1 MDKQVF
7 DIIIVGAGTAGC
19 LLANRLSKQKNLSIA
34 LVEAGGNDNYHW
46 IHIPVG
52 YLYCMGN
59 KRTDWLYKT
68 SSQPGLNGR
77 SLNYPRGKV
86 LGGCSSIN
94 GMIYMRGQSKDYDHW
109 RQLGNVGWGWDD
121 VLPYFIKTEDNFS
134 GSDEFHGKGGEWRV
148 DEQRLHWDVLD
159 DFRRAA
165 VEAGIPKIS
174 DFNNGNNFG
183 VSYFKVN
190 QKNGFR
196 LNTAKA
202 FLQPIKHRKNLKI
215 FKNCEVKNLIIKN
228 KIVTGLN
235 VLKSGY
241 DFEIAANKEV
251 ILSAGSIGSPKIL
264 ELSGIG
270 NPDILNKHGIDPVLN
285 LKNVGEN
292 LQDHL
297 QLRVIYKLQNAK
309 TLNQEINSVFGKIK
323 IGMEYLFKRKGPMS
337 MAPSQL
343 GVFAMS
349 DSSYEMPNVQFH
361 VQPLSLDKFG
371 DPLHDFPGLTASV
384 CNLNPLSKGS
394 VHIKS
399 KDLNI
404 QPEINPN
411 YLSHTTDKK
420 VAADSIKLARKIISQ
435 PGMKKYNPVEYA
447 PGAKFQTDDEL
458 EKVAGDIG
466 TTIFHPVGTC
476 AMGIQNDSVT
486 KPNLKVNGVEK
497 LRVVDASVMPSIT
510 SGNTNSPTL
519 MIAEK
524 ASELILNEV

>member
-134 GSDEFHGKGGEWRV
+134 GSDEYHGKGGEWRV

-228 KIVTGLN
+228 KIVKGLN

-241 DFEIAANKEV
+241 EFGIAANKEV

-270 NPDILNKHGIDPVLN
+270 NPDILNKNGIDSVVN
-285 LKNVGEN
+285 SKNVGEN

-394 VHIKS
+394 VHIQS

-486 KPNLKVNGVEK
+486 KPNLKVNGVEN

>member
-1 MDKQVF
+1 MDTQVF

-19 LLANRLSKQKNLSIA
+19 LLANRLSQKENLKIA

-59 KRTDWLYKT
+59 KKTDWLLQTTK
-68 SSQPGLNGR
+68 QNGLNGR

-86 LGGCSSIN
+86 MGGCSSIN

-109 RQLGNVGWGWDD
+109 RQLGNLGWGWDD
-121 VLPYFIKTEDNFS
+121 VLPYFKKTEDNFS

-148 DEQRLHWDVLD
+148 DKQRLSWKVLD
-159 DFRRAA
+159 DFQDAT
-165 VEAGIPKIS
+165 VQSGIPKID

-196 LNTAKA
+196 LNSVKA
-202 FLQPIKHRKNLKI
+202 FIKPIKHRKNLKI
-215 FKNCEVKNLIIKN
+215 FTDCEVSKIIIKN
-228 KIVTGLN
+228 NRSIGVSINSKWKKIDLF
-235 VLKSGY
+235 S
-241 DFEIAANKEV
+241 NKEV
-251 ILSAGSIGSPKIL
+251 ILSSGSIGTPKIL

-270 NPDILNKHGIDPVLN
+270 NPEVLKKNGIDIQLES
-285 LKNVGEN
+285 KNVGEN

-297 QLRVIYKLQNAK
+297 QLRVIYKLQNAE
-309 TLNQEINSVFGKIK
+309 TLNEKINSSFGKLK
-323 IGMEYLFKRKGPMS
+323 IGMEYFFKRSGPMS

-349 DSSYEMPNVQFH
+349 DSSYTMPNLQFH

-371 DPLHDFPGLTASV
+371 EPLHKFPGLTASV
-384 CNLNPLSKGS
+384 CNLNPLSRGS
-394 VHIKS
+394 VHINCN
-399 KDLNI
+399 DYNAP
-404 QPEINPN
+404 PEINPN
-411 YLSHTTDKK
+411 YLSDAIDKK
-420 VAADSIKLARKIISQ
+420 VAAQSIKLARKIINQ
-435 PGMKKYNPVEYA
+435 PAMKKYNPVEYA
-447 PGAKFQTDDEL
+447 PGEKFQTDLDL

-476 AMGIQNDSVT
+476 SMGIHPESVT
-486 KPNLKVNGVEK
+486 GPNLKVKGIDD
-497 LRVVDASVMPSIT
+497 LRIVDASIMPTIT

-524 ASELILNEV
+524 ASEMILTDV

>member
-19 LLANRLSKQKNLSIA
+19 LLANRLSANKNLNIA
-34 LVEAGGNDNYHW
+34 LIEAGGSDNYHW

-77 SLNYPRGKV
+77 HLNYPRGKV
-86 LGGCSSIN
+86 MGGCSSIN

-109 RQLGNVGWGWDD
+109 RQLGNIGWSWDD
-121 VLPYFIKTEDNFS
+121 VLPYFVKTEDNFS
-134 GSDEFHGKGGEWRV
+134 GTDEYHGQGGEWRV

-159 DFRRAA
+159 DFQNAT
-165 VEAGIPKIS
+165 VEAGIPKIK

-196 LNTAKA
+196 LNTVKA
-202 FLQPIKHRKNLKI
+202 FLKPIQQRKNLKI
-215 FKNCEVKNLIIKN
+215 FKNCEVESLIIKN
-228 KIVTGLN
+228 KIVTGLKIKTN
-235 VLKSGY
+235 GTELQVSC
-241 DFEIAANKEV
+241 NKEV
-251 ILSAGSIGSPKIL
+251 ILSAGSVGSPKIL

-270 NPDILNKHGIDPVLN
+270 NPKLLIKLGIKPIIDS
-285 LKNVGEN
+285 KNVGEN

-309 TLNQEINSVFGKIK
+309 TLNQEINSVFGKMK

-371 DPLHDFPGLTASV
+371 DPLHNFPGLTASV
-384 CNLNPLSKGS
+384 CNLNPLSLS
-394 VHIKS
+394 LIHI
-399 KDLNI
+399 
-404 QPEINPN
+404 
-411 YLSHTTDKK
+411 
-420 VAADSIKLARKIISQ
+420 
-435 PGMKKYNPVEYA
+435 
-447 PGAKFQTDDEL
+447 
-458 EKVAGDIG
+458 
-466 TTIFHPVGTC
+466 
-476 AMGIQNDSVT
+476 
-486 KPNLKVNGVEK
+486 
-497 LRVVDASVMPSIT
+497 
-510 SGNTNSPTL
+510 
-519 MIAEK
+519 
-524 ASELILNEV
+524 

>member
-19 LLANRLSKQKNLSIA
+19 LLANRLSKNSKLKIA
-34 LVEAGGNDNYHW
+34 LVEAGGSDNYHW

-59 KRTDWLYKT
+59 KKTDWLYKT
-68 SSQPGLNGR
+68 TSQPGLNGR
-77 SLNYPRGKV
+77 ALNYPRGKV

-109 RQLGNVGWGWDD
+109 RQLGNIGWGWDD
-121 VLPYFIKTEDNFS
+121 VLPYFKKTEDNFS
-134 GSDEFHGKGGEWRV
+134 GSNQYHGKGGEWRV
-148 DEQRLHWDVLD
+148 DEQRLHWEVLD
-159 DFRRAA
+159 DFQNAT

-190 QKNGFR
+190 QKNGLR
-196 LNTAKA
+196 LNTSKA
-202 FLQPIKHRKNLKI
+202 FLKPILQRKNIKI
-215 FKNCEVKNLIIKN
+215 FKECEVENLIIQDKTVN
-228 KIVTGLN
+228 GINIKVNGR
-235 VLKSGY
+235 KSQI
-241 DFEIAANKEV
+241 FCNKEV

-270 NPDILNKHGIDPVLN
+270 NAEILKKYGVDTIIN

-297 QLRVIYKLQNAK
+297 QLRVIYKLVNAK
-309 TLNQEINSVFGKIK
+309 TLNQQINSVFGKIK
-323 IGMEYLFKRKGPMS
+323 IGMEYIFQRRGPMS

-349 DSSYEMPNVQFH
+349 DASYEMPNVQFH
-361 VQPLSLDKFG
+361 IQPLSLDKFG
-371 DPLHDFPGLTASV
+371 EPLHNFPGLTASV
-384 CNLNPLSKGS
+384 CNLNPLSRGS
-394 VHIKS
+394 IHIQS
-399 KDLNI
+399 RDLNT
-404 QPEINPN
+404 QPKINPN
-411 YLSHTTDKK
+411 YLSNAIDKK
-420 VAADSIKLARKIISQ
+420 VAADSIRLARKIISQ
-435 PGMKKYNPVEYA
+435 PAMMKYNPTEYA
-447 PGAKFQTDDEL
+447 PGLQFQTNDEL

-486 KPNLKVNGVEK
+486 TPTLKVNGIEK
-497 LRVVDASVMPSIT
+497 LRIVDASIMPSIT

-524 ASELILNEV
+524 ASEIILNEV